1 MLTNRSDLPKV
12 LESKTIV
19 RFQDCDPFGHLNNAR
34 YIDYF
39 MNARTDHLRE
49 NYDFEIFAWGKET
62 GESWVVTKTK
72 IAYLWPAGISEEVVI
87 RTRLIHFDTSLLRVE
102 AIMLDAAGGRVKAV
116 GWVEFA
122 YISMASG
129 RPVRHG
135 EELTNFFSAVVADDV
150 DANQSFDDRVNEAKS
165 EFRKKPVEEM
175 QPTP

>member
-1 MLTNRSDLPKV
+1 MLTQRSDLPKV

-39 MNARTDHLRE
+39 MNARSDHLRD
-49 NYDFEIFAWGKET
+49 NYDFEIFGWGKET
-62 GESWVVTKTK
+62 GESWVVTKTQ
-72 IAYLWPAGISEEVVI
+72 IAYLWPAGISEEVII

-102 AIMLDAAGGRVKAV
+102 AVMLDAAGRRVKAV

-122 YISMASG
+122 YISMQSG

-135 EELTNFFSAVVADDV
+135 DELTNFFSSVVADDV
-150 DANQSFDDRVNEAKS
+150 DPNQSFDDRVDEVKA
-165 EFRKKPVEEM
+165 EFRKRVAPEPEPAV
-175 QPTP
+175 